1 MFWLV
6 QAGLTVIG
14 DKILIHMITVRATE
28 GVRQREVWMLKLC
41 HLGRDEVCK
50 ILETFFPIN
59 PYLYVIF
66 RMGFLGEA
74 LVTAG
79 AGLLSSFSPN
89 YITLIT
95 LRCLVGVGLGS
106 GHVFLSWFLEFVPPS
121 NRGMWM
127 VIFSSFW
134 TIGSVSEAIGAWVSA
149 ISCYYICPSS
159 SD

>member
-1 MFWLV
+1 
-6 QAGLTVIG
+6 
-14 DKILIHMITVRATE
+14 
-28 GVRQREVWMLKLC
+28 
-41 HLGRDEVCK
+41 
-50 ILETFFPIN
+50 
-59 PYLYVIF
+59 
-66 RMGFLGEA
+66 MGFLGEA

-159 SD
+159 SDLTLELMGYKMGGYMITVHHSVDSVILSDVFFFSLPPFSN